1 MNRSVI
7 FFHVV
12 KLFRR
17 IVSGV
22 GTFAPLEIRRL
33 FGRPKSRVE
42 DAGPLLIFFFFF
54 LAWLWVGE
62 TGREGRRVEKVV
74 EEGPKMK
81 FQFVPMHS
89 TKMAEQPIY
98 EK

>member
-1 MNRSVI
+1 MWLSCFDV
-7 FFHVV
+7 
-12 KLFRR
+12 LFRGWGLSHR
-17 IVSGV
+17 WKFVAFSGARKAERKMP
-22 GTFAPLEIRRL
+22 GRCL
-33 FGRPKSRVE
+33 F
-42 DAGPLLIFFFFF
+42 FFFFF
-54 LAWLWVGE
+54 LAWFWVGE

-89 TKMAEQPIY
+89 TKLAEQPIN